1 MARNT
6 RGRVS
11 ADEVGTVRRLRYEQ
25 VFDFVVA
32 LIADQGLVPGDR
44 LPSSTDLAD
53 LTGVSLISVRRALD
67 ELERGGKVQ
76 RQQGVGT
83 FVAHERIRAE
93 PTRTGELLG
102 TLVDGNPLQEIST
115 KLLGIAVGR
124 PSDNIVRALAIEA
137 GQPVWELSRLRSIGR
152 SAAILEQAVLPLS
165 LVPALDEARLAA
177 GESLY
182 RFLEDRYGLR
192 DEYAEQVLEVD
203 HPTARERNALQL
215 GPRDQVARI
224 RGVSFD
230 SKAGAFDCYQQT
242 YRARDFVFY
251 TAGANNNQQL
261 LQPNDIG
268 AWVVEPMTTTAPVPA
283 KRRR

>member
-124 PSDNIVRALAIEA
+124 PSDNIVRALAHGSGMRSNSDPEIKWHGSVGSVLIRRQEPSIA
-137 GQPVWELSRLRSIGR
+137 TSRLIAPETS
-152 SAAILEQAVLPLS
+152 SSTPL
-165 LVPALDEARLAA
+165 
-177 GESLY
+177 
-182 RFLEDRYGLR
+182 GL
-192 DEYAEQVLEVD
+192 
-203 HPTARERNALQL
+203 
-215 GPRDQVARI
+215 
-224 RGVSFD
+224 
-230 SKAGAFDCYQQT
+230 
-242 YRARDFVFY
+242 
-251 TAGANNNQQL
+251 
-261 LQPNDIG
+261 
-268 AWVVEPMTTTAPVPA
+268 TTTNSCCSPTILAPGWLNQ
-283 KRRR
+283 